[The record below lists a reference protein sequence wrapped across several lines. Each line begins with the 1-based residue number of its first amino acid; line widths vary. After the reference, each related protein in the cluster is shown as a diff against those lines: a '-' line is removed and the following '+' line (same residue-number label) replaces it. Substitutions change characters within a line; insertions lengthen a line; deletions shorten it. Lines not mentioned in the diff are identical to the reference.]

1 MFSYVIMMY
10 DYTNIMPSDSWQRHW
25 MILRCSFEGKE
36 EKHKKTLF
44 LMNLVFGES
53 ITGIDCY

>member
-1 MFSYVIMMY
+1 
-10 DYTNIMPSDSWQRHW
+10 MPSDSWQRHW
-25 MILRCSFEGKE
+25 MILRCSCEGKE